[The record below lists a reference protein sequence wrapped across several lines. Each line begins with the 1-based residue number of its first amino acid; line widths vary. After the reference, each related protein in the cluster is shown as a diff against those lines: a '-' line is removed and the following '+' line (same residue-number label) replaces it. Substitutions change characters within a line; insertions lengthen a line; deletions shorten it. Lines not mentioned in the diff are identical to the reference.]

1 MQSFSSLCKPLSPA
15 FLHPN
20 NMPVRIG
27 LVVLATDMVV
37 EVEWREIFAGL
48 PIEILVARIACAAE
62 VTPKALLTM
71 AHEIGHCASLIL
83 PDVELDAI
91 AYGCT
96 SGSLVIGEEKVQQL
110 LQQGNSEQI
119 TSNPFSA
126 IKAALAFIK
135 AKNIVVLSPYL
146 ASVNEP
152 FYNALDSVGY
162 NIMAWGSLDLTL
174 DKDIGSM
181 NPEHL
186 PKLIEELLAG
196 VDAVPD
202 AVFIS
207 CTNFK
212 AVAKLAELE
221 QRYGCYFISSNQV
234 MAWHL
239 LHQLNISLPNI
250 KAGRLF
256 ETPSI

>member
-1 MQSFSSLCKPLSPA
+1 MQPFSSLCKPLSPV
-15 FLHPN
+15 FLTPN
-20 NMPVRIG
+20 TSPVRIG
-27 LVVLATDMVV
+27 LVVLATDMVL
-37 EVEWREIFAGL
+37 EVEWRELFSGL

-62 VTPKALLTM
+62 VTPTALLTM
-71 AHEIGHCASLIL
+71 AQQIGECASLIL
-83 PDVELDAI
+83 PDVTLDAM

-96 SGSLVIGEEKVQQL
+96 SGTLVIGEQKVHEL
-110 LQQGNSEQI
+110 LQQGHSQQI

-126 IKAALAFIK
+126 IKASLAYIN

-146 ASVNEP
+146 GSVNEP
-152 FYNALDSVGY
+152 FYQALSNVGY
-162 NIMAWGSLDLTL
+162 HVMAWGSLDLTL
-174 DKDIGSM
+174 DRDIGSM

-186 PKLIEELLAG
+186 PILIEQLFDGLEQT
-196 VDAVPD
+196 PD

-212 AVAKLAELE
+212 ALAKLDELE

-239 LHQLNISLPNI
+239 LHQLNMTLPEANT
-250 KAGRLF
+250 GRLLN
-256 ETPSI
+256 SW

>member
-1 MQSFSSLCKPLSPA
+1 MQPFSSLCKPLAPV
-15 FLHPN
+15 FLTPN
-20 NMPVRIG
+20 TMPVRIG
-27 LVVLATDMVV
+27 LVVLATDMVL
-37 EVEWREIFAGL
+37 EVEWRELFSGL

-62 VTPKALLTM
+62 VTPTALLTM
-71 AHEIGHCASLIL
+71 AQQIGECASLIL
-83 PDVELDAI
+83 PDVTLDAM

-96 SGSLVIGEEKVQQL
+96 SGTLVIGEQKVHEL
-110 LQQGNSEQI
+110 LQQGHSQQI

-126 IKAALAFIK
+126 IKAALAYIN

-146 ASVNEP
+146 GSVNEP
-152 FYNALDSVGY
+152 FYQALSNVGY
-162 NIMAWGSLDLTL
+162 HVMAWGSLDLTL
-174 DKDIGSM
+174 DRDIGSM

-186 PKLIEELLAG
+186 PILIEQLFDGLEQT
-196 VDAVPD
+196 PD

-212 AVAKLAELE
+212 ALAKLDELE

-239 LHQLNISLPNI
+239 LHQLNMILPEANT
-250 KAGRLF
+250 GRLLN
-256 ETPSI
+256 SW

>member
-1 MQSFSSLCKPLSPA
+1 MQPFSSLCKPLSPV
-15 FLHPN
+15 FLTPN
-20 NMPVRIG
+20 TMPVRIG
-27 LVVLATDMVV
+27 LVVLATDMVL
-37 EVEWREIFAGL
+37 EVEWRELFSGL

-62 VTPKALLTM
+62 VTPTALLTM
-71 AHEIGHCASLIL
+71 AQQIGECASLIL
-83 PDVELDAI
+83 PDVTLDAM

-96 SGSLVIGEEKVQQL
+96 SGTLVIGEQKVHEL
-110 LQQGNSEQI
+110 LQQGHSQQI

-126 IKAALAFIK
+126 IKAALAYIN

-146 ASVNEP
+146 GSVNEP
-152 FYNALDSVGY
+152 FYQALSNVGY
-162 NIMAWGSLDLTL
+162 HVMAWGSLDLTL
-174 DKDIGSM
+174 DRDIGSM

-186 PKLIEELLAG
+186 PILIEQLFDGLEQT
-196 VDAVPD
+196 PD

-212 AVAKLAELE
+212 ALAKLDELE

-239 LHQLNISLPNI
+239 LHQLNMTLPDANT
-250 KAGRLF
+250 GRLLN
-256 ETPSI
+256 SW

>member
-1 MQSFSSLCKPLSPA
+1 MQPFSSLCKPLSPV
-15 FLHPN
+15 FLTPN
-20 NMPVRIG
+20 TMPVRIG
-27 LVVLATDMVV
+27 LVVLATDMVL
-37 EVEWREIFAGL
+37 EVEWRELFSGL

-62 VTPKALLTM
+62 VTPTALLTM
-71 AHEIGHCASLIL
+71 AQQIGECASLIL
-83 PDVELDAI
+83 PDVTLDAM

-96 SGSLVIGEEKVQQL
+96 SGTLVIGEQKVHEL
-110 LQQGNSEQI
+110 LQQGHSQQI

-126 IKAALAFIK
+126 IKAALAYIN

-146 ASVNEP
+146 GSVNEP
-152 FYNALDSVGY
+152 FYQALSNVGY
-162 NIMAWGSLDLTL
+162 HVMAWGSLDLTL
-174 DKDIGSM
+174 DRDIGSM

-186 PKLIEELLAG
+186 PILIEQLFDGLEQT
-196 VDAVPD
+196 PD

-212 AVAKLAELE
+212 ALSKLDELE

-239 LHQLNISLPNI
+239 LHQLNMTLPEANT
-250 KAGRLF
+250 GRLLN
-256 ETPSI
+256 SW

>member
-1 MQSFSSLCKPLSPA
+1 
-15 FLHPN
+15 
-20 NMPVRIG
+20 MPVRIG
-27 LVVLATDMVV
+27 LVVLATDMVL
-37 EVEWREIFAGL
+37 EVEWRELFSGL

-62 VTPKALLTM
+62 VTPTALLTM
-71 AHEIGHCASLIL
+71 AQQIGECASLIL
-83 PDVELDAI
+83 PDVTLDAM

-96 SGSLVIGEEKVQQL
+96 SGTLVIGEQKVHELL
-110 LQQGNSEQI
+110 LQGHSQQI

-126 IKAALAFIK
+126 IKAALAYIN

-146 ASVNEP
+146 GSVNEP
-152 FYNALDSVGY
+152 FYQALSNVGY
-162 NIMAWGSLDLTL
+162 HVMAWGSLDLTL
-174 DKDIGSM
+174 DRDIGSM

-186 PKLIEELLAG
+186 PILIEQLFDGLEQT
-196 VDAVPD
+196 PD

-212 AVAKLAELE
+212 ALAKLDELE

-239 LHQLNISLPNI
+239 LHQLNMTLPEANT
-250 KAGRLF
+250 GRLLN
-256 ETPSI
+256 SW

>member
-1 MQSFSSLCKPLSPA
+1 MQPFSSLCKPLSPV
-15 FLHPN
+15 FLTPN
-20 NMPVRIG
+20 TMPVRIG
-27 LVVLATDMVV
+27 LVVLATDMVL
-37 EVEWREIFAGL
+37 EVEWRELFSGL

-62 VTPKALLTM
+62 VTPTALLTM
-71 AHEIGHCASLIL
+71 AQQIGECASLIL
-83 PDVELDAI
+83 PDVTLDAM

-96 SGSLVIGEEKVQQL
+96 SGTLVIGEQKVHEL
-110 LQQGNSEQI
+110 LQQGHSQQI

-126 IKAALAFIK
+126 IKAALAHIN

-146 ASVNEP
+146 GSVNEP
-152 FYNALDSVGY
+152 FYQALSNVGY
-162 NIMAWGSLDLTL
+162 HVMAWGSLDLTL
-174 DKDIGSM
+174 DRDIGSM

-186 PKLIEELLAG
+186 PILIEQLFDGLEQT
-196 VDAVPD
+196 PD

-212 AVAKLAELE
+212 ALAKLDELE

-239 LHQLNISLPNI
+239 LHQLNMTLPEANT
-250 KAGRLF
+250 GRLLN
-256 ETPSI
+256 SW

>member
-1 MQSFSSLCKPLSPA
+1 MQPFSSLCKPLSPV
-15 FLHPN
+15 FLTPN
-20 NMPVRIG
+20 TMPVRIG
-27 LVVLATDMVV
+27 LVVLATDMVL
-37 EVEWREIFAGL
+37 EVEWRELFSGL

-62 VTPKALLTM
+62 VTPTALLTM
-71 AHEIGHCASLIL
+71 AQQIGECASLIL
-83 PDVELDAI
+83 PDVTLDAM

-96 SGSLVIGEEKVQQL
+96 SGTLVIGEQKVHEL
-110 LQQGNSEQI
+110 LQQGHSQQI

-126 IKAALAFIK
+126 IKAALAYIN

-146 ASVNEP
+146 GSVNEP
-152 FYNALDSVGY
+152 FYQALSNVGY
-162 NIMAWGSLDLTL
+162 HVMAWGSLDLTL
-174 DKDIGSM
+174 DRDIGSM

-186 PKLIEELLAG
+186 PILIEQLFDGLEQT
-196 VDAVPD
+196 PD

-212 AVAKLAELE
+212 ALAKLDELE

-239 LHQLNISLPNI
+239 LHQLNMTLPEANT
-250 KAGRLF
+250 GRLLN
-256 ETPSI
+256 SW

>member
-1 MQSFSSLCKPLSPA
+1 MQPFSSLCKPLSPV
-15 FLHPN
+15 FLTPN
-20 NMPVRIG
+20 TMPVRIG
-27 LVVLATDMVV
+27 LVVLATDMVL
-37 EVEWREIFAGL
+37 EVEWRELFSGL

-62 VTPKALLTM
+62 VTPTALLTM
-71 AHEIGHCASLIL
+71 AQQIGECASLIL
-83 PDVELDAI
+83 PDVTLDAM

-96 SGSLVIGEEKVQQL
+96 SGTLVIGEQKVHEL
-110 LQQGNSEQI
+110 LQQGHSQQI

-126 IKAALAFIK
+126 IKAALAYIN

-146 ASVNEP
+146 GSVNEP
-152 FYNALDSVGY
+152 FYQALSNVGY
-162 NIMAWGSLDLTL
+162 HVIAWGSLDLTL
-174 DKDIGSM
+174 DRDIGSM

-186 PKLIEELLAG
+186 PILIEQLFDGLEQT
-196 VDAVPD
+196 PD

-212 AVAKLAELE
+212 ALAKLDELE

-239 LHQLNISLPNI
+239 LHQLNMTLPEANT
-250 KAGRLF
+250 GRLLN
-256 ETPSI
+256 SW

>member
-1 MQSFSSLCKPLSPA
+1 MQSFSSLCQQLSPV

-62 VTPKALLTM
+62 VTPKALFTM

-135 AKNIVVLSPYL
+135 AKHIVVLSPYL
-146 ASVNEP
+146 ASVNER
-152 FYNALDSVGY
+152 FYKALDSEGY

-186 PKLIEELLAG
+186 PKLIEALLAG

-221 QRYGCYFISSNQV
+221 KRYGCYFISSNQV

-239 LHQLNISLPNI
+239 LHQLNISLPNM

-256 ETPSI
+256 ATPSI